1 MLAPQLDHI
10 PQPLHGLV
18 EQHWQTLADVLEP
31 LQFGAGAL
39 SADDFARQLT
49 QVLVGSDYV
58 AAQLIKLPALLQDLL
73 DKGDLVRDYPAGH
86 YREQL
91 AMVLAAVNDE
101 AGLHRAL
108 RQFRHREMVR
118 IIWRD
123 LTRQADM
130 RRTTLEL
137 SWLADTCI
145 DLTLERLYQDACEK
159 WGTPHSRPDA
169 QGRTQPQ
176 RMVVLG
182 MGKLGAFELNLS
194 SDIDLIF
201 SFARNGSTQGA
212 RRSLENQDFFIR
224 LGQKLIQALDNITV
238 DGFVF
243 RVDMRLRPFGSAGP
257 MACSFGALEGYYQ
270 DQGRE
275 WERYAMIKARVV
287 AGDIDAGAEL
297 QQLLRPFV
305 YRKYIDFSAFESLR
319 DMKEMINREVRR
331 KGLEQNIKLGSGGI
345 REVEFIAQ
353 AFQLIRG
360 GRDRRLQQ
368 RELLNILPLLTEFG
382 MPQDAV
388 DELQSAYTYLR
399 NVEHA
404 IQALEDKQTQELPTD
419 DTDRLRLA
427 CSLGAPD
434 WDSFSAEL
442 ELQRGHV
449 RRHFA
454 DVIAP
459 AKEEDA
465 EVLEDVAEWLALWD
479 GALEPEAAEQY
490 LAEQGYDDPARSRE
504 ELDQLR
510 ASRTVATLQ
519 TVAMERLRIVLPRL
533 LMDVATVE
541 NASETLSRV
550 LQLIQ
555 AVLRRSAYLVL
566 LGENPA
572 ALRQLV
578 RLCSGSR
585 WFSDKLTRLPI
596 LLDELIDPRTLY
608 APPDKMVLQHELRQQ
623 LLRIPQE
630 DVEQQM
636 EALRYFKN
644 AHVLRVAASDITG
657 ALPLMKV
664 SDYLTWL
671 AECIL
676 EAVFEIAWRLLVEK
690 HGVPIKAPGEPCD
703 PDFVIVGYG
712 KLGGIELSYGS
723 DLDLVFLHDADPN
736 LSTTGEKPVFN
747 NVFFTRLGQRII
759 HILSTFTAGG
769 LLYEVDMRLRPSGNA
784 GLLVS
789 SLKAFAEYQ
798 RKEAWTWE
806 HQALSR
812 ARVVAGC
819 PRLAQE
825 FEQVRA
831 DILAQPRDETALRQ
845 EVVDMRLKMRDHL
858 GSKPS
863 GNDEPGVFNLKQDRG
878 GIVDIEFMVQY
889 CVLAHGSRYPQL
901 LEYTDNIRILDAA
914 EQVGLFTPDDADILR
929 EAYKAYRSVGHRLS
943 LQEQSSVIADSE
955 MGSYRAA
962 VSRIWVQLM
971 EPDAGT
977 ESS

>member
-1 MLAPQLDHI
+1 MLAPQLDLI
-10 PQPLHGLV
+10 PPPLHGLV
-18 EQHWQTLADVLEP
+18 AQHWQTLAEVLQT
-31 LQFGAGAL
+31 LDTGAGPL
-39 SADDFARQLT
+39 SAQALEQQLT
-49 QVLVGSDYV
+49 RVLVGSDYV
-58 AAQLIKLPALLQDLL
+58 ASQLARTPALLQDLL
-73 DKGDLVRDYPAGH
+73 SSGDLVRDYEAGD
-86 YREQL
+86 YRERL
-91 AMVLAAVNDE
+91 APALESVGDE
-101 AGLHRAL
+101 AGLHRCL

-123 LTRQADM
+123 LTRQANM

-137 SWLADTCI
+137 SWLADCCI
-145 DLTLERLYQDACEK
+145 DLTLDRLYGEACEK
-159 WGTPHSRPDA
+159 WGTPHSRPDS
-169 QGRTQPQ
+169 QGRTFPQ

-182 MGKLGAFELNLS
+182 MGKLGAYELNLS

-224 LGQKLIQALDNITV
+224 LGQKLIQALDNTTI

-257 MACSFGALEGYYQ
+257 LACSFGALEGYYQ

-287 AGDIDAGAEL
+287 AGDIAAGAEL

-360 GRDRRLQQ
+360 GRDTRLQQ
-368 RELLNILPLLTEFG
+368 RELLHILPLLTEFG
-382 MPQDAV
+382 MPAGAI
-388 DELQSAYTYLR
+388 DELQAAYTYLR

-404 IQALEDKQTQELPTD
+404 LQAREDQQTQELPTEPID
-419 DTDRLRLA
+419 QLRLA
-427 CSLGAPD
+427 CAMGEAD
-434 WDSFSAEL
+434 WDGFCAEL
-442 ELQRGHV
+442 EQHRGHV

-459 AKEEDA
+459 AKTDDA

-479 GALEPEAAEQY
+479 EALEPAAAEQY
-490 LAEQGYDDPARSRE
+490 LAEQGFDDPVRSRE
-504 ELDQLR
+504 QLDELR
-510 ASRTVATLQ
+510 SSRTVAALQ
-519 TVAMERLRIVLPRL
+519 QVALERLRTVLPRL
-533 LMDVATVE
+533 LMEVATVE
-541 NASETLSRV
+541 NSSETLARV

-578 RLCSGSR
+578 RLCSGSS
-585 WFSDKLTRLPI
+585 WFADKLTRFPI

-608 APPDKMVLQHELRQQ
+608 APPDKQLLQQELRQQ

-671 AECIL
+671 AESIL
-676 EAVFEIAWRLLVEK
+676 EAVFDIAWRLLVEK
-690 HGVPIKAPGEPCD
+690 HGLPQKAPGEPCD

-736 LSTTGEKPVFN
+736 LSTSGDKPVFN

-789 SLKAFAEYQ
+789 PLKAFAEYQ

-819 PRLAQE
+819 PRLKEA

-831 DILAQPRDETALRQ
+831 QILAQPREGASLRQ
-845 EVVDMRLKMRDHL
+845 EVLDMRIKMREHL
-858 GSKPS
+858 GSKPTAE
-863 GNDEPGVFNLKQDRG
+863 DEPALFNLKQDPG
-878 GIVDIEFMVQY
+878 GIVDIEFLVQY
-889 CVLAHGSRYPQL
+889 CVLAYGERYPQL
-901 LEYTDNIRILDAA
+901 LEFTDNIRILDAA
-914 EQVGLFTPDDADILR
+914 EQVGLLVPEDAEQLR
-929 EAYKAYRSVGHRLS
+929 EAYKAYRSAGHRLS
-943 LQEQSSVIADSE
+943 MQEQSSVISSSE
-955 MGSYRAA
+955 MGDYRAA
-962 VSRIWVQLM
+962 VSRIWAQLM
-971 EPDAGT
+971 EPGT
-977 ESS
+977 GSRG